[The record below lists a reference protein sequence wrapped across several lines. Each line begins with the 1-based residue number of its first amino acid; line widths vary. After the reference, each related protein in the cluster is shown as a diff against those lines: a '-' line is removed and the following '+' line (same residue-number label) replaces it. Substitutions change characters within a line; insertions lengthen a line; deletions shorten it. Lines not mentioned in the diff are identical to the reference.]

1 MDDATRTM
9 RWARSP
15 IAFRLFLRSFIA
27 FDASLVTLVCFPIR
41 DQLDEDSEDS
51 EDS

>member
-1 MDDATRTM
+1 M

-27 FDASLVTLVCFPIR
+27 FDASLVTLVCFPIHN
-41 DQLDEDSEDS
+41 QLDEDFEYA
-51 EDS
+51 EN